1 MDDLLDMI
9 ATEESPSQVSDK
21 IKELLFVKSA
31 EKIDQFRPLVANS
44 MFNNATEDS
53 IEEE

>member
-9 ATEESPSQVSDK
+9 AGDQSPSQISDK

-31 EKIDQFRPLVANS
+31 EKIDGFRPLVANS
-44 MFNNATEDS
+44 MFNQTTETT
-53 IEEE
+53 EEE